1 MTLHSIKFELDMDLD
16 IHGVNNIN
24 KFSLSSF
31 SLTYQL
37 FLINLLI
44 TIFGFTFFL
53 IFNFYLINNNKFINQ
68 NYEEALLD
76 LQIITNYLANNSIAR
91 IPLFDDSCKN
101 LKKDDCPTDKLVK
114 NDLELSDPELEPT
127 SAQKFIIQTYLNK
140 IYEIKIY
147 NDNWIKLID
156 TRNLYSLESVSE
168 IEFLDNINENKNYY
182 QDYEDFYQYHF
193 YEFSKKIISKKF
205 IETAEKRKSDI
216 NIVSE
221 TIRKKEIINKIYFD
235 KDNELYKIFT
245 APITINDVVFGVV
258 ILDYPLISKNQSL
271 GSVSFNLFN
280 FFILFVIVMVALS
293 FFFSRSIVRPI
304 KKLSFLTLLETQ
316 KLKQR
321 TKLIYPQRKDEIGI
335 LSKEIQKLSNNLK
348 SQIDQLEKFAA
359 DVSHELKNPIT
370 SIQSIIELL
379 QNKKIKEE
387 DKRNLIFD
395 LDKDLKRMNRLISDI
410 SNFTRIKAEIE
421 IENFEY
427 LDIKKFLDEVK
438 EHYHNNKKNINIII
452 NPSENLYFVLVNKKK
467 LFQVF
472 FNLID
477 NSLSLAPNRSKIL
490 LKVSSIDNK
499 LLQIKIYD
507 QGKKISLKD
516 KEKIFERFYTDRDIN
531 RDKHSGLGLSI
542 AREIITSFKGSLE
555 LTESDNLNYT
565 GACFIINL
573 PLKEH

>member
-76 LQIITNYLANNSIAR
+76 LQNITNYLANNSIAR

-101 LKKDDCPTDKLVK
+101 LKKDDCPIDKLVK
-114 NDLELSDPELEPT
+114 DELELSDPELEPT
-127 SAQKFIIQTYLNK
+127 SAQKFIIQTYLNE

-245 APITINDVVFGVV
+245 APITSNGVVFGVV

-427 LDIKKFLDEVK
+427 LNIKKFLDEVK
-438 EHYHNNKKNINIII
+438 EHYHNNKENINIII

-490 LKVSSIDNK
+490 LKFSSIDNK

-542 AREIITSFKGSLE
+542 AREIITSFKGSLQ

-565 GACFIINL
+565 GSCFIINL

>member
-1 MTLHSIKFELDMDLD
+1 MTLHSIKSELDMDLD
-16 IHGVNNIN
+16 IHGVNNIS

-76 LQIITNYLANNSIAR
+76 LQNITNYLANNSIAR

-101 LKKDDCPTDKLVK
+101 IKKDDCPIDKLVK
-114 NDLELSDPELEPT
+114 NELELSDPELEPT
-127 SAQKFIIQTYLNK
+127 SAQKFIIQTYLNE

-168 IEFLDNINENKNYY
+168 IEFLENINENKNYY

-245 APITINDVVFGVV
+245 APITSNGVVFGVV

-427 LDIKKFLDEVK
+427 LNIKKFLDEVK
-438 EHYHNNKKNINIII
+438 EHYHNNKENINIII

-490 LKVSSIDNK
+490 LKFSSIDNK

-542 AREIITSFKGSLE
+542 AREIITSFKGSLQ

-565 GACFIINL
+565 GSCFIINL

>member
-76 LQIITNYLANNSIAR
+76 LQNITNYLANNSIAR

-245 APITINDVVFGVV
+245 APITSNGVVFGVV

-427 LDIKKFLDEVK
+427 LNIKKFLDEVK

-490 LKVSSIDNK
+490 LKFSSIDNK

>member
-76 LQIITNYLANNSIAR
+76 LQNITNYLANNSIAR

-427 LDIKKFLDEVK
+427 LNIKKFLDEVK

-490 LKVSSIDNK
+490 LKFSSIDNK

-565 GACFIINL
+565 GSCFIINL

>member
-1 MTLHSIKFELDMDLD
+1 MDLD

-76 LQIITNYLANNSIAR
+76 LQNITNYLANNSIAR

-101 LKKDDCPTDKLVK
+101 IKKDDCPIDKLVK
-114 NDLELSDPELEPT
+114 NELELSDPELEPT
-127 SAQKFIIQTYLNK
+127 SAQKFIIQTYLNE

-245 APITINDVVFGVV
+245 APITSNGVVFGVV

-427 LDIKKFLDEVK
+427 LNIKKFLDEVK
-438 EHYHNNKKNINIII
+438 EHYHNNKENINIII

-490 LKVSSIDNK
+490 LKFSSIDNK

-542 AREIITSFKGSLE
+542 AREIITSFKGSLQ

-565 GACFIINL
+565 GSCFIINL

>member
-1 MTLHSIKFELDMDLD
+1 MTLHSIKSELDMDLD
-16 IHGVNNIN
+16 IHGVNNIS

-76 LQIITNYLANNSIAR
+76 LQNITNYLANNSIAR

-101 LKKDDCPTDKLVK
+101 LKKDDCPIDKLVK
-114 NDLELSDPELEPT
+114 NELELSDPELEPT
-127 SAQKFIIQTYLNK
+127 SAQKFIIQTYLNE

-168 IEFLDNINENKNYY
+168 IEFLENINENKNYY

-245 APITINDVVFGVV
+245 APITSNGVVFGVV

-316 KLKQR
+316 KLKQ
-321 TKLIYPQRKDEIGI
+321 
-335 LSKEIQKLSNNLK
+335 N
-348 SQIDQLEKFAA
+348 
-359 DVSHELKNPIT
+359 
-370 SIQSIIELL
+370 
-379 QNKKIKEE
+379 
-387 DKRNLIFD
+387 
-395 LDKDLKRMNRLISDI
+395 
-410 SNFTRIKAEIE
+410 
-421 IENFEY
+421 
-427 LDIKKFLDEVK
+427 
-438 EHYHNNKKNINIII
+438 
-452 NPSENLYFVLVNKKK
+452 
-467 LFQVF
+467 
-472 FNLID
+472 
-477 NSLSLAPNRSKIL
+477 
-490 LKVSSIDNK
+490 
-499 LLQIKIYD
+499 
-507 QGKKISLKD
+507 
-516 KEKIFERFYTDRDIN
+516 
-531 RDKHSGLGLSI
+531 
-542 AREIITSFKGSLE
+542 
-555 LTESDNLNYT
+555 
-565 GACFIINL
+565 
-573 PLKEH
+573 

>member
-1 MTLHSIKFELDMDLD
+1 MDLD
-16 IHGVNNIN
+16 IHGVNNIS

-76 LQIITNYLANNSIAR
+76 LQNITNYLANNSIAR

-101 LKKDDCPTDKLVK
+101 LKKDDCPIDKLVK
-114 NDLELSDPELEPT
+114 NELELSDPELEPT
-127 SAQKFIIQTYLNK
+127 SAQKFIIQTYLNE

-168 IEFLDNINENKNYY
+168 IEFLENINENKNYY

-245 APITINDVVFGVV
+245 APITSNGVVFGVV

-427 LDIKKFLDEVK
+427 LNIKKFLDEVK
-438 EHYHNNKKNINIII
+438 EHYHNNKENINIII

-490 LKVSSIDNK
+490 LKFSSIDNK

-542 AREIITSFKGSLE
+542 AREIITSFKGSLQ

-565 GACFIINL
+565 GSCFIINL

>member
-16 IHGVNNIN
+16 IHGVNNIS

-76 LQIITNYLANNSIAR
+76 LQNITNYLANNSIAR

-101 LKKDDCPTDKLVK
+101 LKKDDCPIDKLVK
-114 NDLELSDPELEPT
+114 NELELSDPELEPT
-127 SAQKFIIQTYLNK
+127 SAQKFIIQTYLNE

-168 IEFLDNINENKNYY
+168 IEFLENINENKNYY

-245 APITINDVVFGVV
+245 APITSNGVVFGVV

-427 LDIKKFLDEVK
+427 LNIKKFLDEVK
-438 EHYHNNKKNINIII
+438 EHYHNNKENINIII

-490 LKVSSIDNK
+490 LKFSSIDNK

-542 AREIITSFKGSLE
+542 AREIITSFKGSLQ

-565 GACFIINL
+565 GSCFIINL

>member
-1 MTLHSIKFELDMDLD
+1 MTLHSIKSELDMDLD
-16 IHGVNNIN
+16 IHGVNNIS

-76 LQIITNYLANNSIAR
+76 LQNITNYLANNSIAR

-101 LKKDDCPTDKLVK
+101 LKKDDCPIDKLVK
-114 NDLELSDPELEPT
+114 NELELSDPELEPT
-127 SAQKFIIQTYLNK
+127 SAQKFIIQTYLNE

-168 IEFLDNINENKNYY
+168 IEFLENINENKNYY

-245 APITINDVVFGVV
+245 APITSNGVVFGVV

-427 LDIKKFLDEVK
+427 LNIKKFLDEVK
-438 EHYHNNKKNINIII
+438 EHYHNNKENINIII

-490 LKVSSIDNK
+490 LKFSSIDNK

-542 AREIITSFKGSLE
+542 AREIITSFKGSLQ

-565 GACFIINL
+565 GSCFIINL

>member
-16 IHGVNNIN
+16 IHGVNNIS

-76 LQIITNYLANNSIAR
+76 LQNITNYLANNSIAR

-101 LKKDDCPTDKLVK
+101 IKKDDCPIDKLVK
-114 NDLELSDPELEPT
+114 NELELSDPELEPT
-127 SAQKFIIQTYLNK
+127 SAQKFIIQTYLNE

-168 IEFLDNINENKNYY
+168 IEFLENINENKNYY

-245 APITINDVVFGVV
+245 APITSNGVVFGVV

-379 QNKKIKEE
+379 QNKKVKEE

-427 LDIKKFLDEVK
+427 LNIKKFLDEVK
-438 EHYHNNKKNINIII
+438 EHYHNNKENINIII

-490 LKVSSIDNK
+490 LKFSSIDNK

-542 AREIITSFKGSLE
+542 AREIITSFKGSLQ

-565 GACFIINL
+565 GSCFIINL